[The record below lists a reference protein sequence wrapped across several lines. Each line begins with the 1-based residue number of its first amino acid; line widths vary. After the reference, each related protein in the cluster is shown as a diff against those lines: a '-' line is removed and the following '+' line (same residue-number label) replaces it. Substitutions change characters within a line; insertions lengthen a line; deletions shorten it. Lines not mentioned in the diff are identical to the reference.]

1 MQQNYGERG
10 INVQLKIYG
19 LQYRRFNLFVN
30 LLYICTPIVLL
41 SCILK
46 KTIVSVTNDLS
57 TDQRVDKVCR
67 TLTGM
72 GFHVLLVGRWLP
84 ECLPL
89 NGRPYEAHRMRLLFK
104 RGPLFYAEYN
114 LRLFWFLLF
123 HPAKLLVANDLDT
136 LLANFIA
143 HKLKRVPLV
152 YDSHEYYTETPE
164 LINRPVVK
172 GIWERI
178 EKAIFPKITDIIT
191 VNDSIAKLYHKK
203 YNKQLHV
210 VRNIPRMPEIKT
222 VANRGSLGLPDD
234 RKIIILQGAGINI
247 QRGAEEAVEAMEYVP
262 NALLLI
268 IGGGDVIESLK
279 RQVEKS
285 NLEKKVKFIK
295 RLPYQDLIQHTKF
308 ADLGIT
314 LDKDTNINYRYSLP
328 NKLFDYIHAGIPI
341 LASRLPE
348 IARIVEGYDIGLIA
362 ENHDPKHIADLMNK
376 MLTDEAQ
383 NKIWK
388 NNLILAAKE
397 LNWENEEKILT
408 ELYQKY
414 V

>member
-1 MQQNYGERG
+1 MG
-10 INVQLKIYG
+10 ISAIHEFTLHLHINRFA
-19 LQYRRFNLFVN
+19 YR
-30 LLYICTPIVLL
+30 
-41 SCILK
+41 ILK

-84 ECLPL
+84 DCLPL
-89 NGRPYEAHRMRLLFK
+89 NDRPYETHRMRLLFK
-104 RGPLFYAEYN
+104 SGPLFYAEYN

-123 HPAKLLVANDLDT
+123 HPAKLLVSNDLDT
-136 LLANFIA
+136 LLANYTA
-143 HKLKRVPLV
+143 HKLKRVPVV

-164 LINRPVVK
+164 LVNRPMVK

-178 EKAIFPKITDIIT
+178 EKAIFPKLNDIIT
-191 VNDSIAKLYHKK
+191 VNKSIAGLYHEK
-203 YNKQLHV
+203 YNKTLHV
-210 VRNIPRMPEIKT
+210 VRNVPRTPKIET
-222 VANRGSLGLPDD
+222 LTSRESLGLPVDK
-234 RKIIILQGAGINI
+234 KIIVLQGAGINI
-247 QRGAEEAVEAMEYVP
+247 QRGAEEAVEAMRFVP

-279 RQVEKS
+279 KQVKESGLEEKIR
-285 NLEKKVKFIK
+285 FFK
-295 RLPYQDLIQHTKF
+295 RLPYNELIQYTRL

-314 LDKDTNINYRYSLP
+314 LDKDTNINYRYSLS

-348 IARIVEGYDIGLIA
+348 IARIVEGYNIGRIA
-362 ENHDPKHIADLMNK
+362 ENHDPQYVAGLMNQ
-376 MLTDEAQ
+376 MLNDEAQ

-388 NNLILAAKE
+388 NNLLLAAKE

>member
-1 MQQNYGERG
+1 MHTNR
-10 INVQLKIYG
+10 
-19 LQYRRFNLFVN
+19 
-30 LLYICTPIVLL
+30 IVFR
-41 SCILK
+41 ILK

-67 TLTGM
+67 TLTDM
-72 GFHVLLVGRWLP
+72 GFHIMLVGRWLP
-84 ECLPL
+84 GGLSL
-89 NGRPYEAHRMRLLFK
+89 NDRPYETHRMRLLFK

-114 LRLFWFLLF
+114 LRLFWYLLF

-136 LLANFIA
+136 LLANFTA

-164 LINRPVVK
+164 LVNRPVVK

-178 EKAIFPKITDIIT
+178 EKAIFPKINDIIT
-191 VNDSIAKLYHKK
+191 VNQSIARLYREK
-203 YNKQLHV
+203 YNKTLHV
-210 VRNIPRMPEIKT
+210 VRNVPRTPAIENLAK
-222 VANRGSLGLPDD
+222 RKDFGLPTDK
-234 RKIIILQGAGINI
+234 KIIVLQGAGINI
-247 QRGAEEAVEAMEYVP
+247 QRGAEEAVEAMRHVP

-268 IGGGDVIESLK
+268 IGGGDVIDSLK
-279 RQVEKS
+279 SQAKETGLGERVR
-285 NLEKKVKFIK
+285 FIK
-295 RLPYQDLIQHTKF
+295 RLPYRELIQYTRL

-348 IARIVEGYDIGLIA
+348 IAAIVEGYNIGLIA
-362 ENHDPKHIADLMNK
+362 ENHCPDHIAGLMNQ
-376 MLTDEAQ
+376 MLNDEAQ

-397 LNWENEEKILT
+397 LNWENEERILT
-408 ELYQKY
+408 DLYQKY

>member
-1 MQQNYGERG
+1 MNASECCRAYV
-10 INVQLKIYG
+10 NKIHE
-19 LQYRRFNLFVN
+19 FNLN
-30 LLYICTPIVLL
+30 LHINRFAFR
-41 SCILK
+41 ILK

-84 ECLPL
+84 GCLPL
-89 NGRPYEAHRMRLLFK
+89 NDRPYETHRMRLLFK

-114 LRLFWFLLF
+114 LRLFWLLLF
-123 HPAKLLVANDLDT
+123 NPAKLLVSNDLDT
-136 LLANFIA
+136 LLANFTA

-164 LINRPVVK
+164 LINRPVVQ

-178 EKAIFPKITDIIT
+178 EKAIFPKLTDIIT
-191 VNDSIAKLYHKK
+191 VNKSIADLYQKK
-203 YNKQLHV
+203 YNKTLHV
-210 VRNIPRMPEIKT
+210 VRNVPRTPEIET
-222 VANRGSLGLPDD
+222 ALNRASFGLPLDK
-234 RKIIILQGAGINI
+234 KIIVLQGAGINI
-247 QRGAEEAVEAMEYVP
+247 QRGVEEAVEAMRYVP

-268 IGGGDVIESLK
+268 IGGGDVIDSLK
-279 RQVEKS
+279 NQVKKS
-285 NLEKKVKFIK
+285 ELKDKVRFIK
-295 RLPYQDLIQHTKF
+295 RLPYNELIQYTRLS
-308 ADLGIT
+308 DLGIT
-314 LDKDTNINYRYSLP
+314 LDKDTNINYRFSLP

-362 ENHDPKHIADLMNK
+362 ENHDPKHIAGLMNQ
-376 MLTDEAQ
+376 MLTNEAQ

-388 NNLILAAKE
+388 NNLIEAAKE
-397 LNWENEEKILT
+397 LNWENEEKTLT

>member
-1 MQQNYGERG
+1 MDCNTHHR
-10 INVQLKIYG
+10 K
-19 LQYRRFNLFVN
+19 FNLFMN
-30 LLYICTPIVLL
+30 LIYICTSIVFL
-41 SCILK
+41 SRILK

-84 ECLPL
+84 GCLPL
-89 NGRPYEAHRMRLLFK
+89 NDRPYETHRMRLLFK

-123 HPAKLLVANDLDT
+123 NSTKLLVANDLDT
-136 LLANFIA
+136 LLANFTA

-164 LINRPVVK
+164 LINRPAVQ

-178 EKAIFPKITDIIT
+178 EKAIFPKLTDIIT
-191 VNDSIAKLYHKK
+191 VNKSIAELYQKK
-203 YNKQLHV
+203 YNKTLHV
-210 VRNIPRMPEIKT
+210 IRNVPRTPAVDTM
-222 VANRGSLGLPDD
+222 ANRESFGLPLDK
-234 RKIIILQGAGINI
+234 KIIVLQGAGINI
-247 QRGAEEAVEAMEYVP
+247 QRGAEEAVEAMQYVP

-279 RQVEKS
+279 NQVKESK
-285 NLEKKVKFIK
+285 LEDKVMFIN
-295 RLPYQDLIQHTKF
+295 RLPYNELIQYTRL

-314 LDKDTNINYRYSLP
+314 LDKDTNINYRFSLP

-348 IARIVEGYDIGLIA
+348 IARIVEGYNIGLIA
-362 ENHDPKHIADLMNK
+362 ESHDPKHIADLMNQ
-376 MLTDEAQ
+376 MLTNEAQ
-383 NKIWK
+383 NKLWK
-388 NNLILAAKE
+388 INLIKAAKE